1 MFSLLGLRSSNSIGD
16 FMEENALQISHI
28 RKSYP
33 GTTALDDISFTVT
46 KGSIH
51 GFLGPNGAGKS
62 TTMKIL
68 TGIIMP
74 CSGEISINSSRPIGF
89 LPENPPLYKNM
100 LVGDFLDFVKNIYD
114 SSITKES
121 VIKKCGLETVQHRLI
136 RNLSKG
142 FQQRVG
148 IAQALIVDP
157 EIIILDEPTVGLDPH
172 AIKEIR
178 DLIISLKSDHTIL
191 FSTHQLYEASN
202 LCDEVTIINKGKILK
217 TGKIEDVKNDLVSGQ
232 VIEVELSTKLTEEDR
247 AALEKSFKLESVEQR
262 GNSLT
267 IFSNEEDD
275 IRGRL
280 NKFLMDKDYSVNSIS
295 ETEFDLEQIF
305 EKVTGKLNV

>member
-1 MFSLLGLRSSNSIGD
+1 
-16 FMEENALQISHI
+16 MEENALQISNIH
-28 RKSYP
+28 KNFP
-33 GTTALDDISFTVT
+33 GTTALDDISFTVS
-46 KGSIH
+46 KGSVH

-68 TGIIMP
+68 TGILMP
-74 CSGEISINSSRPIGF
+74 CSGEVTINSSKPIGF

-100 LVGDFLDFVKNIYD
+100 LVGDFLSFVRDIYK
-114 SSITKES
+114 SSITIES
-121 VIKKCGLETVQHRLI
+121 VLKKCGLESVEKRLI

-178 DLIISLKSDHTIL
+178 ALILSLKNEHTIL

-217 TGKIEDVKNDLVSGQ
+217 TGKIEDVKNDLVAGQ
-232 VIEVELSTKLTEEDR
+232 VIEVELASPLSEEDKVNM
-247 AALEKSFKLESVEQR
+247 LDSFNLESIVLTD
-262 GNSLT
+262 NSLSIT
-267 IFSNEEDD
+267 SNEKED

-280 NKFLMDKDYSVNSIS
+280 NKFLMDKGYSVSSLS
-295 ETEFDLEQIF
+295 EIEFDLEQIF
-305 EKVTGKLNV
+305 EKVTGKLND

>member
-1 MFSLLGLRSSNSIGD
+1 
-16 FMEENALQISHI
+16 MEENALQISHI
-28 RKSYP
+28 HKNFP
-33 GTTALDDISFTVT
+33 GTTALDDISFSVS

-68 TGIIMP
+68 TGILMP

-100 LVGDFLDFVKNIYD
+100 LVGEFLDFVKSIYESNI
-114 SSITKES
+114 SKEM
-121 VIKKCGLETVQHRLI
+121 VIKKCGLESVEHRLV

-142 FQQRVG
+142 YQQRVG

-178 DLIISLKSDHTIL
+178 ELIISLKNDHTIL

-217 TGKIEDVKNDLVSGQ
+217 TGKIEDVKSDLVSGQ
-232 VIEVELSTKLTEEDR
+232 IIEVELSSKLSDIDKR
-247 AALEKSFKLESVEQR
+247 DLENSFDLSSIEQCD
-262 GNSLT
+262 LT
-267 IFSNEEDD
+267 LKISSNEKED

-280 NKFLMDKDYSVNSIS
+280 NKFLMEKDYSVNSLS
-295 ETEFDLEQIF
+295 ELDFDLEQIF
-305 EKVTGKLNV
+305 EKVTGKEQ